1 MGQSEKKKMDTAL
14 FVLVLILAVCG
25 LLLLYSTSAYN
36 GRVKFHDPAYY
47 FKKQLFATALG
58 ILGMCMVSRMD
69 YRALLR
75 FAPVL
80 YLASLGL
87 SAAVLFVGE
96 EINGSRRWLSLGPL
110 SFQPSEFAKVAVILF
125 LAWVIQKTRSRTT
138 SFRFMALVIV
148 SILPVAAL
156 VGSNNLSTAV
166 IILAVG
172 MITVF
177 VSNPRYLPFLWI
189 GAAAVCFVAV
199 FLSVESYRL
208 ERLAIW
214 RNPEAY
220 EKGFPDYPG
229 AVCHRQRRGFRKGPW
244 KFAAEA
250 GVCAGSPERY
260 DLFHYL

>member
-1 MGQSEKKKMDTAL
+1 
-14 FVLVLILAVCG
+14 
-25 LLLLYSTSAYN
+25 
-36 GRVKFHDPAYY
+36 
-47 FKKQLFATALG
+47 
-58 ILGMCMVSRMD
+58 MVSRMD

-177 VSNPRYLPFLWI
+177 VSNPDIFPFSGSGGGRLFYCRISQRGELPA
-189 GAAAVCFVAV
+189 GTACH
-199 FLSVESYRL
+199 L
-208 ERLAIW
+208 E
-214 RNPEAY
+214 
-220 EKGFPDYPG
+220 KS
-229 AVCHRQRRGFRKGPW
+229 
-244 KFAAEA
+244 
-250 GVCAGSPERY
+250 GS
-260 DLFHYL
+260 L

>member
-148 SILPVAAL
+148 SGNDHRLCIQSQISSLSLDRGGGRLFYCRISQRGELPAGTACHL
-156 VGSNNLSTAV
+156 EKSGSL
-166 IILAVG
+166 
-172 MITVF
+172 
-177 VSNPRYLPFLWI
+177 
-189 GAAAVCFVAV
+189 
-199 FLSVESYRL
+199 
-208 ERLAIW
+208 
-214 RNPEAY
+214 
-220 EKGFPDYPG
+220 
-229 AVCHRQRRGFRKGPW
+229 
-244 KFAAEA
+244 
-250 GVCAGSPERY
+250 
-260 DLFHYL
+260 